1 MEPTKRSTN
10 NIQLIWGAALI
21 LVGVSV
27 FFKVPLVVPKLKAM
41 ALSEGTIGF
50 FSVCLYIIGFIL
62 VGGGVRK
69 WIQHFKPEDESS
81 GANPSENDDH

>member
-1 MEPTKRSTN
+1 MEPTKRSKN

-27 FFKVPLVVPKLKAM
+27 FFKVPLVVPKLKTM
-41 ALSEGTIGF
+41 GLSEGTIGF

-69 WIQHFKPEDESS
+69 WFLHFKPEETFSE
-81 GANPSENDDH
+81 ANPSENDDD